1 MTYQR
6 LAGLLLMLAATE
18 AALIIEVNP
27 KMVVPGLTKN
37 LVVNCTLTDH
47 TESSNVESL
56 VLYRLNSYKE
66 GFDELLERNLN
77 EVKDHEVNE
86 TFNIND
92 SVVDFGSYF
101 VSFTVTDPTTEDV
114 TVYKCVAL
122 GNGDVIWTTEETVMI
137 EENPQNNLPLPEMQ
151 FQALTDQFKENTESF
166 SLECSINGKDYG
178 TWTYLTSL
186 TLFYS
191 ATTDAPIFK
200 ELVIA
205 KTRDGELDLD
215 NKDLTSFVTFTNNT
229 NNLRLSISWTLPE
242 PRNAGLYKCEVLGM
256 NVLNQS
262 VTFSKTVYVAS
273 SDDDSIALNNIGK
286 KTEIQTGNIDK
297 ETEIQ
302 TGNIDKETEIQ
313 TGNIDK
319 ETEIQTGNN
328 FLAEIKKQKRIQTYF
343 YGRNLLAL
351 FNILDQLALEI
362 KSTENRVIKN
372 QAINSRKITDLY
384 NEMKLSLLHLKVDVY
399 KQSLRIHNNVT
410 HFGEMLERAKDF
422 SKTQFLNLTD
432 QVHNLSE
439 EYIGLLNKHKIYTE
453 DALLNAIRRNQ
464 ILNDNKFENLQKQ
477 CSESSKALQELSKE
491 LKETQKLNDARY
503 KDLLTNCS
511 SEATTTRDLEKQTQN
526 DNLILQT
533 TTPDDKI
540 RSRKFYASK
549 KFNDRIYL
557 LSLSEKLFTTIE
569 DAQQVCMSYGG
580 YLAEIDTD
588 EEFQFIMRELL
599 IPQSTFFD
607 IAFIGASDKGHENT
621 WINLHSKTKIA
632 VKKWRDH
639 QPDNYEGNE
648 HCMGFWQWRESN
660 NWYFNDYPCQ
670 NMPTHTE
677 RFICEIPYKS

>member
-1 MTYQR
+1 
-6 LAGLLLMLAATE
+6 
-18 AALIIEVNP
+18 LIIEVNP

-37 LVVNCTLTDH
+37 LVVNCTLTDNP
-47 TESSNVESL
+47 ESSNVESL
-56 VLYRLNSYKE
+56 VLYRLNSTKE
-66 GFDELLERNLN
+66 RFDELLERNLN

-86 TFNIND
+86 TFKIND

-137 EENPQNNLPLPEMQ
+137 EESLQNNLPLPEMQ
-151 FQALTDQFKENTESF
+151 FQALPDQIKENTQSF
-166 SLECSINGKDYG
+166 SLKCSINGKDYG
-178 TWTYLTSL
+178 EWVYLTSL
-186 TLFYS
+186 TLLYS
-191 ATTDAPIFK
+191 AKTDAPIYK
-200 ELVIA
+200 EIVIA
-205 KTRDGELDLD
+205 KNRDEEIDLD

-273 SDDDSIALNNIGK
+273 SDDDSIALNNIDK
-286 KTEIQTGNIDK
+286 KTEIQTGNIDKETEIQTGNIDK

-328 FLAEIKKQKRIQTYF
+328 FLAEIKKQKKIQTYF
-343 YGRNLLAL
+343 YNINLRAL
-351 FNILDQLALEI
+351 FNILDNLALEI
-362 KSTENRVIKN
+362 KNTENRVIKN

-384 NEMKLSLLHLKVDVY
+384 NEMKLSLLHLKVDVSM
-399 KQSLRIHNNVT
+399 QSLRIHNNVT

-491 LKETQKLNDARY
+491 LKETQKLNDVRY

-511 SEATTTRDLEKQTQN
+511 QN
-526 DNLILQT
+526 HSLILQT
-533 TTPDDKI
+533 TTPDYII
-540 RSRKFYASK
+540 RSGKFYASK
-549 KFNDRIYL
+549 KFNGRIYL
-557 LSLSEKLFTTIE
+557 LSLCEELFTTIE

-588 EEFQFIMRELL
+588 EEFQFIVTELL

-607 IAFIGASDKGHENT
+607 MAFIGASDKGHENT
-621 WINLHSKTKIA
+621 WINLHSKTEIA

-639 QPDNYEGNE
+639 QPDNSQGNE
-648 HCMGFWQWRESN
+648 HCMGFWQWKESN
-660 NWYFNDYPCQ
+660 NWYFNDYPCE
-670 NMPTHTE
+670 NLPPRIE
-677 RFICEIPYKS
+677 RFICEIPK